1 MISFRVLRTATRRT
15 RFYRP
20 LPINTYQKRT
30 YALKE
35 TNDPPKLAYFLLV
48 GVFGTLVFVY
58 VANKVNDQDASK
70 SLAKR
75 KNTYTEEEW
84 EQQMNQIKRKQLA
97 FDNSNNF
104 YLVPYGAHR
113 EEKVKQLVDTLGPD
127 TATVDLNELIKRQI
141 DDPNSQYGALLGK
154 SLDTYDPQ
162 RNTCFYTFTYKLAAG
177 VFTKLVR
184 TEMQR
189 LKAANP
195 QIKNFVILNYPNTM
209 PEAVKFEQDVAIVK
223 NLVLLDDK
231 ESNENIVDYFR
242 TVGKVVDLHKLEK

>member
-1 MISFRVLRTATRRT
+1 MISFRALRTATRGA
-15 RFYRP
+15 RFCRP
-20 LPINTYQKRT
+20 LPVTTCQKRT

-35 TNDPPKLAYFLLV
+35 THDPPKVAYFLLV

-58 VANKVNDQDASK
+58 VANKVNDQDSSK

-75 KNTYTEEEW
+75 KNTFTEEEW
-84 EQQMNQIKRKQLA
+84 EQQMNQIKRKQLS

-113 EEKVKQLVDTLGPD
+113 EQKVEQLVKALGPN
-127 TATVDLNELIKRQI
+127 TATVDLNELIKRQM
-141 DDPNSQYGALLGK
+141 DDPSSQYGALLGK
-154 SLDTYDPQ
+154 TLDTYDPQ
-162 RNTCFYTFTYKLAAG
+162 RNTCFYTFTYRLAAG

-189 LKAANP
+189 LKAKDP
-195 QIKNFVILNYPNTM
+195 QIENFVILNYPNTM

-223 NLVLLDDK
+223 NLVLLDEK
-231 ESNENIVDYFR
+231 ESDENIVDYFR
-242 TVGKVVDLHKLEK
+242 TVGKVVDLEKLGK

>member
-1 MISFRVLRTATRRT
+1 MISFRALRTATRGA
-15 RFYRP
+15 RFCRP

-35 TNDPPKLAYFLLV
+35 NNDPPKLAYFLLV

-58 VANKVNDQDASK
+58 VANKVNDQDSST

-75 KNTYTEEEW
+75 KTTFTEEEW

-97 FDNSNNF
+97 FDSSNNV

-113 EEKVKQLVDTLGPD
+113 EQKVEQLVNALGLN
-127 TATVDLNELIKRQI
+127 TATVNLNELIKRQI
-141 DDPNSQYGALLGK
+141 DDPNSQYGALLK
-154 SLDTYDPQ
+154 RNLDTYDSQ

-189 LKAANP
+189 LKAKDP

-209 PEAVKFEQDVAIVK
+209 PEAVKFEQDVATVK
-223 NLVLLDDK
+223 NLVLLDER

-242 TVGKVVDLHKLEK
+242 TVGKVVDLEKIEE